1 MLALPDLD
9 NTALLWI
16 PQQGDILHSC
26 TGRSYGPVQ
35 LGLRRNEHFKVV
47 YVQEVRHLIIIIIII
62 ISFITVFAGVLFVH
76 QPGAN
81 HAPRASV
88 TQVNH
93 SVHTLSTFLRIRTD
107 PSMQIF

>member
-1 MLALPDLD
+1 MQLIVIQYYNISTCSPMLHVDV
-9 NTALLWI
+9 
-16 PQQGDILHSC
+16 QQSVK
-26 TGRSYGPVQ
+26 S
-35 LGLRRNEHFKVV
+35 
-47 YVQEVRHLIIIIIII
+47 HLVEMLNKAIIII

-93 SVHTLSTFLRIRTD
+93 SVRTLSTFLRFV
-107 PSMQIF
+107 QIPACRSFESLS